1 MHNYDDII
9 DMDYPFKLKHPR
21 MSVSARACQFAPFA
35 ALTGHKESID
45 ETSRI
50 TDEKGR
56 FISGTGVQFGGP
68 GGEPD
73 EGRDHDGPGLRDRP
87 GADFQ
92 DI

>member
-50 TDEKGR
+50 TDEKK
-56 FISGTGVQFGGP
+56 ILDDDSKELINQQLMVINQNINCHPKVQ
-68 GGEPD
+68 
-73 EGRDHDGPGLRDRP
+73 
-87 GADFQ
+87 
-92 DI
+92 